1 MLRTNGPLRFQLP
14 KSAVPMDRKDE
25 VLKRFGKH
33 LTALREEKKMTIPEL
48 AAAAGLPPHQLRRIE
63 AGEVN
68 ILFTT
73 VVSLSR
79 GLEISPDILMQS
91 LDPG

>member
-1 MLRTNGPLRFQLP
+1 
-14 KSAVPMDRKDE
+14 MDQKDE
-25 VLKRFGKH
+25 VLKKFGRY
-33 LTALREEKKMTIPEL
+33 LTALRKEKKMTIEEL
-48 AAAAGLPPHQLRRIE
+48 AAATGLTSHKLRRIE

-73 VVSLSR
+73 VVSLSM
-79 GLEISPDILMQS
+79 GLDVSPGQLLES

>member
-1 MLRTNGPLRFQLP
+1 ME
-14 KSAVPMDRKDE
+14 RKDE
-25 VLKRFGKH
+25 VLKKFGSN
-33 LTALREEKKMTIPEL
+33 LTAIREEKMLTIPEL
-48 AAAAGLPPHQLRRIE
+48 AAASGLTPAQLRRIE

-79 GLEISPDILMQS
+79 GLKISPDQLMQP
-91 LDPG
+91 LDPD

>member
-1 MLRTNGPLRFQLP
+1 
-14 KSAVPMDRKDE
+14 MDRKDE
-25 VLKRFGKH
+25 VLKKFGRH
-33 LTALREEKKMTIPEL
+33 LTALREERKLTISEL
-48 AAAAGLPPHQLRRIE
+48 AAAAGLLPHQLRRIE

-79 GLEISPDILMQS
+79 GLEVSPDVLLQS

>member
-1 MLRTNGPLRFQLP
+1 
-14 KSAVPMDRKDE
+14 MDRNDK
-25 VLKRFGKH
+25 VLKKFGRY
-33 LTALREEKKMTIPEL
+33 LAALRKQKKLTIQEL
-48 AAAAGLPPHQLRRIE
+48 AAATGLRPQQLRRIE

-73 VVSLSR
+73 IVSLSR
-79 GLEISPDILMQS
+79 GLGISPGVLMRS

>member
-1 MLRTNGPLRFQLP
+1 
-14 KSAVPMDRKDE
+14 MDRKDE
-25 VLKRFGKH
+25 VLKKFGRH
-33 LTALREEKKMTIPEL
+33 LTALREEKKLTIPEL
-48 AAAAGLPPHQLRRIE
+48 AAAAGLLPRQLRRIE

-79 GLEISPDILMQS
+79 GLEISPDVLLQS
-91 LDPG
+91 LDPGS

>member
-1 MLRTNGPLRFQLP
+1 
-14 KSAVPMDRKDE
+14 MDRKDE
-25 VLKRFGKH
+25 VLKRFGRH
-33 LTALREEKKMTIPEL
+33 LTALREERKMTIPEL
-48 AAAAGLPPHQLRRIE
+48 AAAVGLPPNQLRRIE

-79 GLEISPDILMQS
+79 GLEISPDILLRS

>member
-1 MLRTNGPLRFQLP
+1 MLFNYP
-14 KSAVPMDRKDE
+14 KAMICMDRKDE
-25 VLKRFGKH
+25 VLKKFGSH
-33 LTALREEKKMTIPEL
+33 LTALREERMLSIPEL
-48 AAAAGLPPHQLRRIE
+48 AAASGLTPAQLRRIE

-79 GLEISPDILMQS
+79 GLKISPDLLMQP

>member
-1 MLRTNGPLRFQLP
+1 
-14 KSAVPMDRKDE
+14 MDRKDE
-25 VLKRFGKH
+25 LLKKFGSH
-33 LTALREEKKMTIPEL
+33 LAALREERRLTIPEL
-48 AAAAGLPPHQLRRIE
+48 AAASGLTPAQLRRIE

-79 GLEISPDILMQS
+79 GLKISPDLLMQP

>member
-1 MLRTNGPLRFQLP
+1 
-14 KSAVPMDRKDE
+14 MDQKDE
-25 VLKRFGKH
+25 LLKKFGKY
-33 LTALREEKKMTIPEL
+33 LTALRKERSMTIREL
-48 AAAAGLPPHQLRRIE
+48 ADTTGLTSHQLRRIE

-73 VVSLSR
+73 VISLSK
-79 GLEISPDILMQS
+79 GLEISPGELLQS

>member
-1 MLRTNGPLRFQLP
+1 
-14 KSAVPMDRKDE
+14 MDRKDE
-25 VLKRFGKH
+25 VLKKFGSN
-33 LTALREEKKMTIPEL
+33 LTAIREEKMLTIPEL
-48 AAAAGLPPHQLRRIE
+48 AAASGLTPAQLRRIE

-79 GLEISPDILMQS
+79 GLKISPDLLMQP
-91 LDPG
+91 LDPD

>member
-1 MLRTNGPLRFQLP
+1 ME
-14 KSAVPMDRKDE
+14 RKDE
-25 VLKRFGKH
+25 LLKKFGRY
-33 LTALREEKKMTIPEL
+33 LSALRKERSLTLREL
-48 AAAAGLPPHQLRRIE
+48 ANATGLTPHQLRRIE

-73 VVSLSR
+73 VISLSK
-79 GLEISPDILMQS
+79 GLEISPGELLQS

>member
-1 MLRTNGPLRFQLP
+1 
-14 KSAVPMDRKDE
+14 MDRKDE
-25 VLKRFGKH
+25 VLRKFGRH
-33 LTALREEKKMTIPEL
+33 LTALREERKLTIPAL
-48 AAAAGLPPHQLRRIE
+48 AAAAGLLTHQLRRIE

-73 VVSLSR
+73 VISLSR

>member
-1 MLRTNGPLRFQLP
+1 
-14 KSAVPMDRKDE
+14 MDRKDE
-25 VLKRFGKH
+25 LLKKFGSH
-33 LTALREEKKMTIPEL
+33 LAALREERGLTIPEL
-48 AAAAGLPPHQLRRIE
+48 AAASGLTPAQLRRIE

-79 GLEISPDILMQS
+79 GLKISPDLLMQP

>member
-1 MLRTNGPLRFQLP
+1 MIC
-14 KSAVPMDRKDE
+14 MDRKDE
-25 VLKRFGKH
+25 VLKKFGSN
-33 LTALREEKKMTIPEL
+33 LTAIREEKMLTIPEL
-48 AAAAGLPPHQLRRIE
+48 AAASGLTPTQLRRIE

-79 GLEISPDILMQS
+79 GLKISPDQLMQP
-91 LDPG
+91 LDPD

>member
-1 MLRTNGPLRFQLP
+1 ME
-14 KSAVPMDRKDE
+14 RKDKL
-25 VLKRFGKH
+25 LKKFGRH
-33 LTALREEKKMTIPEL
+33 LTALRKERSMTIREL
-48 AAAAGLPPHQLRRIE
+48 ADVTGLTPHQLGRIE

-73 VVSLSR
+73 VITLSN
-79 GLEISPDILMQS
+79 GLEISPGELLQS

>member
-1 MLRTNGPLRFQLP
+1 ME
-14 KSAVPMDRKDE
+14 RKDKL
-25 VLKRFGKH
+25 LKKFGKY
-33 LTALREEKKMTIPEL
+33 LTALRKERSMTIREL
-48 AAAAGLPPHQLRRIE
+48 ADATGLTPHQLSRIE

-73 VVSLSR
+73 VISLSK
-79 GLEISPDILMQS
+79 GLEISPGDLLQS

>member
-1 MLRTNGPLRFQLP
+1 
-14 KSAVPMDRKDE
+14 MDRKAK
-25 VLKRFGKH
+25 LLQKFGRH
-33 LTALREEKKMTIPEL
+33 LTALREERSITIPEL
-48 AAAAGLPPHQLRRIE
+48 AAAAGLSVPQLRKIE

-73 VVSLSR
+73 VISLSR
-79 GLEISPDILMQS
+79 GLEISPDVLLRT